1 MNYELFALGAFKL
14 TIATLLGLGLV
25 WASTWF
31 FLRVLN
37 RLINRARIIKVSD
50 QGRRHSLFLIVQYIV
65 WTTATVVMLEVVGIR
80 VSVLLAGSAA
90 LLVGL
95 GLGVQQIFRDIMSG
109 IFLLFE
115 GTIEVGDILQL
126 DGQVSR
132 VAEINLRT
140 SKLITRDGV
149 VLIIPNHKFIT
160 ENVVNWTHREN
171 DPARFSVLA
180 GADYQS
186 DEVLVRQIMLE
197 CAADHA
203 DVLKNDDLR
212 APTVRLTDFADE
224 RMIFDLQFWTSR
236 KFEVEVVRSELR
248 FEIRKRFR
256 EAGIVMHIP
265 PSS

>member
-1 MNYELFALGAFKL
+1 MNYELFALGQYKL
-14 TIATLLGLGLV
+14 TIATLLGLVFV

-31 FLRVLN
+31 CLRVLN

-50 QGRRHSLFLIVQYIV
+50 QGRRHSLFLIVQYVV
-65 WTTATVVMLEVVGIR
+65 WTMATVVMLEVVGIR

-126 DGQVSR
+126 DGHVSR
-132 VAEINLRT
+132 VTEINLRT
-140 SKLITRDGV
+140 SKLTTRDGL

-160 ENVVNWTHREN
+160 ENVVNWTHRDN

-186 DEVLVRQIMLE
+186 DEQEVQQIMLE

-212 APTVRLTDFADE
+212 PPAVRLIDFADE
-224 RMIFDLQFWTSR
+224 RMIFELQFWSNR
-236 KFEVEVVRSELR
+236 KFDVEVIRSELR
-248 FEIRKRFR
+248 FEIRKRFK